1 MRFATPALS
10 ALAAVAMHG
19 GAVAADAK
27 QYRCTDETGLVLIT
41 SDAGA
46 SRICELLSSA
56 NRKCPGKQCAITITK
71 DADGRLYIN
80 GTANG
85 TRVRYPVASG
95 ASAATICI
103 RDQCKAR

>member
-1 MRFATPALS
+1 MRFATSALS
-10 ALAAVAMHG
+10 ALAAMAMHG
-19 GAVAADAK
+19 GAVAADT
-27 QYRCTDETGLVLIT
+27 QYRCTDETGLVLLT

-56 NRKCPGKQCAITITK
+56 HRKCPGKQCAITITK
-71 DADGRLYIN
+71 DAGGHLYIN

-85 TRVRYPVASG
+85 TRVRYPVATG
-95 ASAATICI
+95 ASAVTICI

>member
-1 MRFATPALS
+1 MRFATPALT
-10 ALAAVAMHG
+10 ALAAVLTHG
-19 GAVAADAK
+19 GAVAANTV
-27 QYRCTDETGLVLIT
+27 YRCTDETGLVLLT

-56 NRKCPGKQCAITITK
+56 NKKCPGKQCAITITK
-71 DADGRLYIN
+71 DPDGHLYIN

-85 TRVRYPVASG
+85 TPIRYPVASG
-95 ASAATICI
+95 ASAVTICI